1 MPDLPTIERPRGVHP
16 RQPPHADEKRLQ
28 QARISQPEVTCT
40 ASRPGAVKAETPG
53 QLQALTKVQSF
64 LANSLPPRA
73 HEAQATTNHNATE
86 QLKRPWSLR
95 LKHHPRAPS
104 QAEEEKEERSQSE
117 LTGSSTNVAMS
128 KACPYCI
135 VLWSLTLTACKRA
148 ALHNSS
154 TRMTAHTASPVSKCC
169 LGHPHPGQQRAHPRI
184 QGRTRILLF

>member
-1 MPDLPTIERPRGVHP
+1 MVSTRDSRHMQMKSDRAT
-16 RQPPHADEKRLQ
+16 
-28 QARISQPEVTCT
+28 
-40 ASRPGAVKAETPG
+40 RPGAVKAETPG

-135 VLWSLTLTACKRA
+135 VLWSLTLTACKRV
-148 ALHNSS
+148 ALRNSS
-154 TRMTAHTASPVSKCC
+154 TRMTAHTVAEV
-169 LGHPHPGQQRAHPRI
+169 LGEVMLFGTPAPRATTCPPTHT
-184 QGRTRILLF
+184 GSNADSAVLK

>member
-1 MPDLPTIERPRGVHP
+1 MSTRDSRHMQMKSDGATRPGV
-16 RQPPHADEKRLQ
+16 L
-28 QARISQPEVTCT
+28 
-40 ASRPGAVKAETPG
+40 ASRPGAVKAEPPG

-86 QLKRPWSLR
+86 QLKRPWSLL